1 MLGERGMIFVL
12 GCDGYIGNALTQRLL
27 NEGHDVFGFDN
38 FWRRKW
44 IKEMNSDSAT
54 PLLNMKEKTDK
65 FNHYYKTD
73 VPFYFENIDI
83 ANQET
88 YLDLCFKDYK
98 PDVVFNL
105 AHNPSAPYSMKS
117 MNWAKKVL
125 NNNI

>member
-54 PLLNMKEKTDK
+54 PLLNMKEIY
-65 FNHYYKTD
+65 N
-73 VPFYFENIDI
+73 
-83 ANQET
+83 
-88 YLDLCFKDYK
+88 
-98 PDVVFNL
+98 
-105 AHNPSAPYSMKS
+105 
-117 MNWAKKVL
+117 
-125 NNNI
+125 